1 MGGNSPSHF
10 CEEDEGGGITF
21 LKGIRLSDRVIK
33 RMKLSPEVVSPHL
46 AHESKPVASPD
57 PTSSVEHLSP
67 PPPTVIA
74 APPPSLSPPSQGATV
89 PTVEPAPAVKL
100 IPPPP
105 VKFHSF
111 PPAPPEPAA
120 QTPSTPSP
128 GVKAPV
134 EPLPPP
140 PAEVPPSAETLIPPT
155 SVDSSQ
161 ASLAPPEPSS
171 QTPPTIIKP
180 ATVTPSVEPLE
191 SVTPSPPPVETVQ
204 LPPTVES
211 TPSGPVEEV
220 DQQCQVE
227 APVVVP
233 AIDPEPPC
241 DQSPPPPEDALAP
254 PMLSFEETSPSC
266 HCVEQAVAPTH
277 PPLAPLPPTEES
289 PKNPSVP
296 PFDEKEVPVVTTP
309 PPPVTVSEDELRQKL
324 KEEMQRSLKE
334 EIDQKRQELQRQLEE
349 MRVQVR
355 AEARAAARA
364 RVEEQVKKI
373 LEAERAASTEKLTDT
388 IMKERMKTED
398 EKLMVQL
405 YWMELKAHQLE
416 EKEKELKKDFVEAVV
431 ICYVEGNVCVF
442 LPLWQCA
449 EFYKVS
455 VESFR
460 KGKEETL
467 SRFTRFNTQPVCGD
481 LQSQILKCYKENTG
495 KTLCC
500 SRIAAAYMQCV
511 DEAKKN
517 KMSTGG

>member
-1 MGGNSPSHF
+1 MGGNSPSQF
-10 CEEDEGGGITF
+10 SGEDEGGGITF

-46 AHESKPVASPD
+46 APASKTVASPD

-89 PTVEPAPAVKL
+89 PTVEPAPSVKL

-111 PPAPPEPAA
+111 PPASPEPAA

-128 GVKAPV
+128 GVEAPV

-140 PAEVPPSAETLIPPT
+140 PAEVPPSAETLILPT
-155 SVDSSQ
+155 SVESSQ

-171 QTPPTIIKP
+171 QTPPTIIEP
-180 ATVTPSVEPLE
+180 ATVTQSVEPLE

-204 LPPTVES
+204 LPPTIES
-211 TPSGPVEEV
+211 TPCGPVEEV
-220 DQQCQVE
+220 DQWCQVE
-227 APVVVP
+227 APVVAP
-233 AIDPEPPC
+233 AVGPEPPC

-254 PMLSFEETSPSC
+254 PPPTSPVLSFEETSPSC
-266 HCVEQAVAPTH
+266 HCVEQAVVPTH
-277 PPLAPLPPTEES
+277 PPLAPPPPTEEP

-296 PFDEKEVPVVTTP
+296 PFDEKEVRVVTTP
-309 PPPVTVSEDELRQKL
+309 PPPATMSEDELRQKL

-334 EIDQKRQELQRQLEE
+334 EIDQKRQALQRQLEE
-349 MRVQVR
+349 MRAQVR

-405 YWMELKAHQLE
+405 YAHQLE
-416 EKEKELKKDFVEAVV
+416 EKEKELKKRDALYKEHLAK
-431 ICYVEGNVCVF
+431 
-442 LPLWQCA
+442 LDAKCA

-500 SRIAAAYMQCV
+500 SRIASAYMQCV

>member
-1 MGGNSPSHF
+1 MGGNSPSQF
-10 CEEDEGGGITF
+10 SGEDEGGGITF

-46 AHESKPVASPD
+46 APASKTVASPD

-89 PTVEPAPAVKL
+89 PTVEPAPSVKL

-111 PPAPPEPAA
+111 PPASPEPAA

-128 GVKAPV
+128 GVEAPV

-140 PAEVPPSAETLIPPT
+140 PAEVPPSAETLILPT
-155 SVDSSQ
+155 SVESSQ

-171 QTPPTIIKP
+171 QTPPTIIEP
-180 ATVTPSVEPLE
+180 ATVTQSVEPLE

-204 LPPTVES
+204 LPPTIES
-211 TPSGPVEEV
+211 TPCGPVEEV
-220 DQQCQVE
+220 DQWCQVE
-227 APVVVP
+227 APVVAP
-233 AIDPEPPC
+233 AVDPEPPC

-254 PMLSFEETSPSC
+254 PPPTSPVLSFEETSPSC
-266 HCVEQAVAPTH
+266 HCVEQAVVPTH
-277 PPLAPLPPTEES
+277 PPLAPPPPTEEP

-296 PFDEKEVPVVTTP
+296 PFDEKEVRVVTTP
-309 PPPVTVSEDELRQKL
+309 PPPATMSEDELRQKL

-334 EIDQKRQELQRQLEE
+334 EIDQKRQALQRQLEE
-349 MRVQVR
+349 MRAQVR

-416 EKEKELKKDFVEAVV
+416 EKEKELKKRDALYKEHLAK
-431 ICYVEGNVCVF
+431 
-442 LPLWQCA
+442 LDAKCA

-500 SRIAAAYMQCV
+500 SRIASAYMQCV